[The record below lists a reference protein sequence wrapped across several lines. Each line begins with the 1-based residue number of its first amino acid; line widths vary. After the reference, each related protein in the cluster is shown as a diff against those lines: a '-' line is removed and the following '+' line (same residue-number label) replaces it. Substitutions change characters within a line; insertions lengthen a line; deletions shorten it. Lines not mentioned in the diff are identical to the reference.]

1 MLKYALVAAAV
12 IGFTAPALAC
22 GYSTKTAGS
31 SSMEVAQTDKAT
43 KPLPQTPKPQTA
55 TQ

>member
-22 GYSTKTAGS
+22 GGSMKTAGS
-31 SSMEVAQTDKAT
+31 ASLEVAQTDQAT
-43 KPLPQTPKPQTA
+43 KPLPQTQRPQGR